1 MNRKIRI
8 RRNERPKSHGTN
20 TIIVI
25 RSEITGKNV
34 EKINS
39 QQPKPKKVANREK
52 CHRHGFAYLDIVF
65 GVPLDH
71 DAPHGGDGDDADDV
85 DQVEGGE
92 DGEDDVPE
100 PEADVDLLVDDVQ
113 GEHAHRVVHLDRAG
127 GTVLVEVALGD
138 PGRMEQV

>member
-1 MNRKIRI
+1 M
-8 RRNERPKSHGTN
+8 
-20 TIIVI
+20 VI
-25 RSEITGKNV
+25 RSEITGRNV
-34 EKINS
+34 EKIHVKKHETGKTDQVSNS
-39 QQPKPKKVANREK
+39 EQNKLVNRGK
-52 CHRHGFAYLDIVF
+52 GHRQEFAYLDVVF

-138 PGRMEQV
+138 PGRKEQV